1 MQSGGILTIKK
12 HTILTAER
20 EINKMQMVGKKT
32 AGLHLYK
39 FLTFKVKIF

>member
-20 EINKMQMVGKKT
+20 EIIEIKMIGKKT